1 MFRATYVPCCHF
13 MIQHLRDYRPTV
25 WHTRYTTY
33 PACAKEFILDASQP
47 SVETP
52 AMLLTADV

>member
-1 MFRATYVPCCHF
+1 

-33 PACAKEFILDASQP
+33 PARAKEFILDASHQP
-47 SVETP
+47 TIGGDTRGAP
-52 AMLLTADV
+52 YG